1 MNRFDLALPGPLDR
15 RTGGTIY
22 DRRIVEG
29 LRALGWDVAVHE
41 MAGTY
46 PLADHAARDAA
57 AAVRAAARGAPLVV
71 DGLALPAF
79 GLDRGAAAEGMIAL
93 VHHPLA
99 EETGLAPD
107 LADRLRA
114 GERAALA
121 RVAGIIVTSAFTR
134 RTLCD
139 AYGVSADRVVAVA
152 PGVDPIPGPRPARA
166 PGPVRLLSVAALVPR
181 KGHLL
186 LVDALAGMADLDWQ
200 LTCIGATD
208 RDPALTAELAARVA
222 AAGLAGRIGFA
233 GEVDEAAL
241 AGARLQA
248 DLFVHPALYEG
259 YGMALSEAL
268 RAGLPIV
275 AAAGGA
281 VADTVPAA
289 AGLLVPP
296 GDGPA
301 LAAALR
307 RAIGDAALRGRLAAG
322 AAAAGAALPD
332 WPTAARQFAAAVAR
346 LAR

>member
-1 MNRFDLALPGPLDR
+1 MNRLDLALPGPLDR

-46 PLADHAARDAA
+46 PLADQAARDAA
-57 AAVRAAARGAPLVV
+57 AAVRAAVRGAPLVV

-79 GLDRGAAAEGMIAL
+79 ELDRGAATEGMIAL

-99 EETGLAPD
+99 QETGLAPG
-107 LADRLRA
+107 LADRLRQD
-114 GERAALA
+114 ERAALA
-121 RVAGIIVTSAFTR
+121 RVAGIIVTSPFTR
-134 RTLCD
+134 CTLCEE
-139 AYGVSADRVVAVA
+139 YGVPDDRVVAVP
-152 PGVDPIPGPRPARA
+152 PGVDLLPGPRPVHA

-186 LVDALAGMADLDWQ
+186 LVDALAGMANLDWQ

-208 RDPALTAELAARVA
+208 RDPELTAELAVRVA
-222 AAGLAGRIGFA
+222 AAGLAGRIRFA

-241 AGARLQA
+241 AAARLHA

-281 VADTVPAA
+281 VSDTVPAA

-307 RAIGDAALRGRLAAG
+307 RAIGDAALRRRLAAG
-322 AAAAGAALPD
+322 ATAAGAALPD